1 MNKSIF
7 FTFCIIF
14 LVLTGCETDEIAGEP
29 DSTGGEFT
37 TDSGSAEG
45 GGSSGGS
52 GNGEPGNQT
61 EAGKITAAEWND
73 LENWSFWKDLTNAE
87 GFSEMGALWGFYSQA
102 RISVKVKNEIGEPL
116 HNIKIE
122 IKGKNSESY
131 WISKTDNFGAAELWP
146 GLYEEESLDI
156 TELELYVN
164 GNKLDQPVISFSQGI
179 NEIVL
184 SDNMID
190 SKKVELSFIVDATGS
205 MSDEL
210 EFLKDDL
217 RDVISKVKNTNS
229 GLNIYTSTVFYRD
242 EGDEYVTRHSQFASD
257 INTTVQFINQ
267 QRADGGGDFP
277 EAVHS
282 AMNVALNDLQWSEN
296 ARTRIAFL
304 LLDAPP
310 HENAQIVSDIRKSV
324 KFASE
329 KGIKIIPVTASGI
342 NKQTEFL
349 MRYFSIATNGT
360 YVFITDDS
368 GIGNSH
374 LEASVGDYEVE
385 LLNDLLV
392 RLINKFSE

>member
-1 MNKSIF
+1 MKKNIF
-7 FTFCIIF
+7 FTICMFI
-14 LVLTGCETDEIAGEP
+14 LTLAGCQTDEITGEP
-29 DSTGGEFT
+29 ESTGGEFVT
-37 TDSGSAEG
+37 ESAGADSGG
-45 GGSSGGS
+45 GSGGS
-52 GNGEPGNQT
+52 GNGEPGNEP

-73 LENWSFWKDLTNAE
+73 LENWSFWQGLTNGE
-87 GFSEMGALWGFYSQA
+87 DFSEMGALWGFYSQR
-102 RISVKVKNEIGEPL
+102 RISVKVKNEVGEPV
-116 HNIKIE
+116 NNVKVE
-122 IKGKNSESY
+122 IKGQNNISY
-131 WISKTDNFGAAELWP
+131 WVSRTDNFGTAELWP
-146 GLYEEESLDI
+146 DLYEEESLDI
-156 TELELYVN
+156 TKLKLYIN
-164 GNKLDQPVISFSQGI
+164 GLKIDKEVISFSQGI

-184 SDNMID
+184 SDNIVD
-190 SKKVELSFIVDATGS
+190 SKNVELSFIVDATGS

-217 RDVISKVKNTNS
+217 KDVISKVKNANS
-229 GLNIYTSTVFYRD
+229 GLNISTSTVFYRD
-242 EGDEYVTRHSQFASD
+242 EGDEYVTRYSPFTED
-257 INTTVQFINQ
+257 INSTVQFINQ

-282 AMNVALNDLQWSEN
+282 AMNIALNDLQWSEN

-310 HENAQIVSDIRKSV
+310 HEDAQIVSQIRNSV
-324 KFASE
+324 KMASE

-342 NKQTEFL
+342 NKETEFL

-360 YVFITDDS
+360 YIFITDDS

-392 RLINKFSE
+392 RLINKYSE